1 MTEQNDMTTACPTC
15 GRRDFIY
22 GLLTAAA
29 GAAAAGCATAPDR
42 ELADFFAA
50 LPAPTPAGAIPDK
63 TGAVNVRLVFA
74 IWDDVQVKKTWPNVG
89 FDFRPVMK
97 NIADA
102 LNAGVPG
109 VKFVPGT
116 AFDDAGAA
124 KILDEDAKSGDVKG
138 YLVIQMNSWPKAIAG
153 IVKAGKPTL
162 FCSFPY
168 SGIGGWDVYNAAML
182 RQKAKHY
189 AFMSSLDFN
198 DTIGT
203 ARAFETLKNGTGDDF
218 VKAAT
223 GYRLAHTP
231 SETGIKPCEGPLD
244 CLSPEETLAAVKGK
258 KILSA
263 EAKYDGKVKAK
274 ILKDFGIVVEDVKF
288 DELNAAWEKVPDA
301 LALAKVAEW
310 KRTARKIAGV
320 SDETLLGCAKQ
331 FYGMREVLKAHG
343 AVAISI
349 DCLGGCYTGKLQAYP
364 CLGFMELQDIGLF
377 GTCENDIRSTVA
389 MVVFHAMTKGRMGY
403 ISDPAIDSS
412 RRAMIFAHCVS
423 TRKLLGVASEAAP
436 YEIETHSEDR
446 QGASVRALAPLNYPV
461 TTVQFQFFG
470 DGGTGCVLVQTGR
483 TIGNDL
489 DDRACRTKIVTE
501 VTGDF
506 EKSYPLWDRWGWH
519 RVTFLGDFK
528 KDVEA
533 LAKKIGYRVVYE
545 S

>member
-1 MTEQNDMTTACPTC
+1 MKEQSDMTACATC

-22 GLLTAAA
+22 GLLTATAGVAAA
-29 GAAAAGCATAPDR
+29 GATVPSR

-97 NIADA
+97 NVTDA

-109 VKFVPGT
+109 VKFVPGM
-116 AFDDAGAA
+116 AFDGAGAA
-124 KILDEDAKSGDVKG
+124 KILDEDAKSDDVKG

-168 SGIGGWDVYNAAML
+168 SGIGGWDVQNAAML
-182 RQKAKHY
+182 RRKVKDY
-189 AFMSSLDFN
+189 AFMSSLDFS
-198 DTIGT
+198 DTIGA
-203 ARAFETLKNGTGDDF
+203 ARAFEALKSGTGDDF

-223 GYRLAHTP
+223 EYRLAHTP
-231 SETGIKPCEGPLD
+231 PESGIKPCEGPLD

-258 KILSA
+258 KILSV
-263 EAKYDGKVKAK
+263 ERCDEKMKAK

-288 DELNAAWEKVPDA
+288 DELNAAWEKVPDT
-301 LALAKVAEW
+301 LARAKVDEW

-320 SDETLLGCAKQ
+320 SDETLFGCAKQ
-331 FYGMREVLKAHG
+331 FYGMKEVLKAHG
-343 AVAISI
+343 AVAISVN
-349 DCLGGCYTGKLQAYP
+349 CLGGCYTGKLQAYP
-364 CLGFMELQDIGLF
+364 CLGFMELQDLGLF
-377 GTCENDIRSTVA
+377 GTCENDIRSTTA
-389 MVVFHAMTKGRMGY
+389 MVVFNALTKGRMGY

-412 RRAMIFAHCVS
+412 RRAMVFAHCVA
-423 TRKLLGVASEAAP
+423 TRKFLGPQDVPAP

-446 QGASVRALAPLNYPV
+446 EGASVRALAPVNYPV
-461 TTVQFQFFG
+461 TTVQFHFFG
-470 DGGTGCVLVQTGR
+470 DGGKGCVLVQTGR

-489 DDRACRTKIVTE
+489 DDRACRTKIVAE

-506 EKSYPLWDRWGWH
+506 EKSYGLWDLWGWH

-533 LAKKIGYRVVYE
+533 FAKKIGYRVVYE